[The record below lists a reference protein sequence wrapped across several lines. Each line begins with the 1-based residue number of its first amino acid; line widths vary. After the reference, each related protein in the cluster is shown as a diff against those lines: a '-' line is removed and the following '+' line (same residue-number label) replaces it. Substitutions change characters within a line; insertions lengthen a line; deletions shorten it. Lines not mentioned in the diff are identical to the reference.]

1 MTFLDSSAIIDMLD
15 GVDRTVEFVEARGTP
30 YLTSSICAFEVL
42 EGVLGSG
49 TTDVMA
55 ARQQFGGVRA
65 LEFNEDVAIE
75 AARLQDAL
83 LADGEQMAP
92 RDLMIAATARSTGD
106 HLVVTDADFETDA
119 IEEAI
124 PVTNLAD

>member
-15 GVDRTVEFVEARGTP
+15 GVSDTVECIEAHGTP
-30 YLTSSICAFEVL
+30 YLTSSICIFEVL
-42 EGVLGSG
+42 EGTLGSG
-49 TTDVMA
+49 TTNVMA

-65 LEFNEDVAIE
+65 IEFNEDIAIE

-83 LADGEQMAP
+83 LADGEPMAP
-92 RDLMIAATARSTGD
+92 RDLMIAATARTTGD
-106 HLVVTDADFETDA
+106 HLVVNDADFQTTV

-124 PVTNLAD
+124 PVTNLAE